1 MPRSVKV
8 TTPDV
13 RVLGL
18 YGTLAGPVQVARGR
32 EWSLFLSPG
41 DDRRDSADGRRRL
54 LFDAGAALRAHHVK
68 AGNLYGTPCALNQVT
83 DEFAAPCAESAEQAS
98 AAIVHGSVPFDA
110 NVNSMGK
117 ALAVV
122 AGANSGFPR

>member
-1 MPRSVKV
+1 V

-18 YGTLAGPVQVARGR
+18 YGTLAGPVQVAKGR

-54 LFDAGAALRAHHVK
+54 LFDAGAALRAHHMKV
-68 AGNLYGTPCALNQVT
+68 GNLYGTPCALNQVT
-83 DEFAAPCAESAEQAS
+83 DEFAWTKPWRSWREPTPITGDRDRHLAY
-98 AAIVHGSVPFDA
+98 
-110 NVNSMGK
+110 GK
-117 ALAVV
+117 ARD
-122 AGANSGFPR
+122 FPR